1 MNDMLRPTGL
11 VAVGAIFICLSL
23 AANALGSV
31 ADLPDL
37 QKEMKKSLSG
47 TLDQSQGSTM
57 GKFRVHGDT
66 ITFPWSEQYKSGSG
80 PFMPTSPSK
89 ERITLNET
97 DPDSVV
103 YDLTAINGI
112 RERDIIY
119 DGSQDGDPG
128 SQGLSNSLEISV
140 TGQEADD
147 GSISWNGGNSALDIE
162 SVVDEALSKDGKTNP
177 DGKNVTGIRSAPTL
191 GNNMIIDVS
200 GISVSAI
207 NSVKGGSATATS
219 NIIIR
224 PVQIIVC
231 PSEVEEKLK

>member
-1 MNDMLRPTGL
+1 MNNMLRPTGL
-11 VAVGAIFICLSL
+11 LLVGAIFICLSL
-23 AANALGSV
+23 MHNAAGSA

-37 QKEMKKSLSG
+37 HKEMKKSLS
-47 TLDQSQGSTM
+47 
-57 GKFRVHGDT
+57 DT
-66 ITFPWSEQYKSGSG
+66 ITFPWSERYKSGSG

-97 DPDSVV
+97 DPDRVV
-103 YDLTAINGI
+103 SDLTAINGV
-112 RERDIIY
+112 RARDIIY
-119 DGSQDGDPG
+119 DGSQDGDPE

-147 GSISWNGGNSALDIE
+147 RSISWNEGNSALDIE
-162 SVVDEALSKDGKTNP
+162 SVVDNALNRDGENNP
-177 DGKNVTGIRSAPTL
+177 DGKNVTGIKSASTL